1 MAAPN
6 ENGCFPSEA
15 DEYEFVLNN
24 ALLWDAVFNEFR
36 YDPVLDFG
44 NYRQVSTVVR
54 TQILRWVRRQD
65 FYWDE
70 VLGLNEEEDIDEQEE
85 EELEQQ
91 QGVVEQQNNVVD
103 QQNNVVDQQ
112 HNVVE
117 QHHNVVEQQPNLFE
131 DRLNLASRI
140 TALEIFF
147 KEYKERVD
155 RRGNDA
161 SRAES
166 SGSNRLG

>member
-6 ENGCFPSEA
+6 ANGCFPSEA

-24 ALLWDAVFNEFR
+24 ALLWDAVFNEFG
-36 YDPVLDFG
+36 YDPVLEFG
-44 NYRQVSTVVR
+44 NYRQVSTVMR

-70 VLGLNEEEDIDEQEE
+70 VLGLNEEEDIDEEEE
-85 EELEQQ
+85 EELEQQQGVVEQQ

-103 QQNNVVDQQ
+103 QQ
-112 HNVVE
+112 
-117 QHHNVVEQQPNLFE
+117 HNVVEQQHNAVEQQPNMLE

-147 KEYKERVD
+147 KEYKERMD
-155 RRGNDA
+155 RRESDA